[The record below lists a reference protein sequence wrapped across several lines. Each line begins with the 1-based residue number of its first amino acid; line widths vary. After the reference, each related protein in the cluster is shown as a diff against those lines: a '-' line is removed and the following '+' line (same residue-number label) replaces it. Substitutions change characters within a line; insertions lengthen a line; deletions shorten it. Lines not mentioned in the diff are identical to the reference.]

1 MYVFLLFSS
10 PCPIFQLHM
19 MCPGLAMATVQGEH
33 PSIFSFLSV
42 PLSKTH
48 APLSVGLFFW
58 VIWPFLCPTFCWIIW
73 AYLAVGADFA
83 LGTLTDSSPA
93 FSRPVFSPGRPTTTS
108 CLYEAGM
115 QKDLWQQ
122 HNKNLSGVENVEATF
137 EFHLFCKSPACAFY
151 TVHCTGK
158 PFSAWQKGKCKRVNR
173 GGGSI

>member
-1 MYVFLLFSS
+1 MFSCFSPLLVPFFSCTWCAQAWQWPLFKVSTQVSSHFSPSHFLKHT
-10 PCPIFQLHM
+10 PH
-19 MCPGLAMATVQGEH
+19 
-33 PSIFSFLSV
+33 FLSDY
-42 PLSKTH
+42 
-48 APLSVGLFFW
+48 FFW

-151 TVHCTGK
+151 TVHCTGT